1 MNKILNIDNEKTA
14 KIILY
19 IIFSIPILLITGP
32 FLSDLTL
39 TTLALIFLIICFQKK
54 IKLKEFYR
62 YKFLFI
68 FWISI
73 LVSSIL
79 SEDILS
85 NLTKSSVLLRFILFV
100 ILFCYLIEKF
110 NYLEKLFYVLLGI
123 FIFIAID
130 AYIQLFFE
138 KNLLGFVKED
148 PKRLSGLFGDEYILG
163 SYLLKF
169 FPIIL
174 FLCPKNKK
182 KMNSLIVF
190 YFVIIEPLI
199 FFAGQRSQF
208 IMSAI
213 LIFGIFLLNFKNLT
227 FYFSFA
233 LCCLIILVNIFFNQ
247 KYYER
252 YIFDVKANF
261 SFDNTIKLNGESEE
275 RVLNYSIISP
285 SHTKIYINSYNMFK
299 DKVFFGHGIKS
310 YRVKC
315 QEYDKNACTTHP
327 HNFYL
332 QLLAET
338 GLISVIIIFLFYL
351 IVIKEISLIIFNN
364 FFHNNSN
371 ININSKYYACLNILI
386 ILFPF
391 QSTGNFFNNYVLIQ
405 HIFILSVYF
414 ISKNL
419 HD

>member
-1 MNKILNIDNEKTA
+1 MEKILNINNKKTS

-19 IIFSIPILLITGP
+19 LVFSIPVLLITGP
-32 FLSDLTL
+32 FLPDLIL
-39 TTLALIFLIICFQKK
+39 TIVSLFFLATCIQKK
-54 IKLKEFYR
+54 IQIKYFYK

-79 SEDILS
+79 SENIIDYLIESTIL
-85 NLTKSSVLLRFILFV
+85 VRFILFL

-110 NYLEKLFYVLLGI
+110 NHLEKLFYILLGI
-123 FIFIAID
+123 FIILALD
-130 AYIQLFFE
+130 AYIQLFFG

-174 FLCPKNKK
+174 FLCPNDKK
-182 KMNSLIVF
+182 KMNWLIIF
-190 YFVIIEPLI
+190 YLVIIEPLI

-208 IMSAI
+208 IMSII
-213 LIFGIFLLNFKNLT
+213 LVFGIFLLNYKNLN
-227 FYFSFA
+227 FYISFA
-233 LCCLIILVNIFFNQ
+233 ICCLIIFTNLLFNE

-252 YIFDVKANF
+252 YIYDVKANF
-261 SFDNTIKLNGESEE
+261 SFDNSVMLSGQSEE
-275 RVLNYSIISP
+275 KKLSFSVISP
-285 SHTKIYINSYNMFK
+285 SHTKIYFNTFNIFK

-315 QEYDKNACTTHP
+315 KEYDKNACTTHP

-351 IVIKEISLIIFNN
+351 IVVKEISLIIFNN
-364 FFHNNSN
+364 FFHNN

-391 QSTGNFFNNYVLIQ
+391 QSTGNFFNNFVLIQ

-414 ISKNL
+414 ISKNS

>member
-1 MNKILNIDNEKTA
+1 
-14 KIILY
+14 
-19 IIFSIPILLITGP
+19 
-32 FLSDLTL
+32 
-39 TTLALIFLIICFQKK
+39 
-54 IKLKEFYR
+54 
-62 YKFLFI
+62 
-68 FWISI
+68 
-73 LVSSIL
+73 
-79 SEDILS
+79 
-85 NLTKSSVLLRFILFV
+85 
-100 ILFCYLIEKF
+100 
-110 NYLEKLFYVLLGI
+110 
-123 FIFIAID
+123 
-130 AYIQLFFE
+130 
-138 KNLLGFVKED
+138 
-148 PKRLSGLFGDEYILG
+148 
-163 SYLLKF
+163 
-169 FPIIL
+169 
-174 FLCPKNKK
+174 
-182 KMNSLIVF
+182 MNSLIVF

-208 IMSAI
+208 IMSAF

-227 FYFSFA
+227 FYVSFA
-233 LCCLIILVNIFFNQ
+233 LCCLIILANIFFNQ

-315 QEYDKNACTTHP
+315 QEYDKNACATHP

-371 ININSKYYACLNILI
+371 INSKYYACLNILI
-386 ILFPF
+386 ILFH
-391 QSTGNFFNNYVLIQ
+391 FNLLE
-405 HIFILSVYF
+405 IF
-414 ISKNL
+414 
-419 HD
+419 